1 MRVRWTRWLIA
12 ALAVTAAVA
21 APAVKAQTLIRDT
34 EIEETLRGYATPI
47 YTAAGLNERD
57 VRTFVVGDRSINAFV
72 TQGQNVFLHTGLIM
86 EADNPNQLKG
96 VIAHE
101 AGHIAGGHLARSDDA
116 IRSAMVPAYV
126 TIALGLLAL
135 ASGAGDAGAALLASS
150 QQFALL
156 SFLRFSQ
163 VQESSA
169 DQAAVGY
176 LETTGQSPRGL
187 LEFFDTFRYQ
197 EVMSE
202 ARRDPWFRSHPLSR
216 NRIEALR
223 KRVDQSPFRDVV
235 DTPEDMAEFRMMQA
249 KIQGFLY
256 APQRTFQKYPASDAS
271 LPARYAR
278 AVAAFR
284 TPDVTTAVAETRAL
298 IAEQPDNPYFHEL
311 LGQILFESGRV
322 RDSLEPNRKALSL
335 KPDAALLRINLAR
348 TLVAL
353 EDPELMGEAETVL
366 KAALRAEPDNAFAWR
381 QLSIVYDRKGMEG
394 LARLASAEEA
404 YALGDSVR
412 ANQFAGRAESLLT
425 SGTPDWRRASDIMLV
440 TRDDALK
447 AQRRGG
453 PAQRRLADAD
463 AAALSSVRSTAPA
476 AHDHGDVHHT
486 HTH

>member
-1 MRVRWTRWLIA
+1 
-12 ALAVTAAVA
+12 
-21 APAVKAQTLIRDT
+21 
-34 EIEETLRGYATPI
+34 
-47 YTAAGLNERD
+47 
-57 VRTFVVGDRSINAFV
+57 
-72 TQGQNVFLHTGLIM
+72 
-86 EADNPNQLKG
+86 
-96 VIAHE
+96 
-101 AGHIAGGHLARSDDA
+101 
-116 IRSAMVPAYV
+116 
-126 TIALGLLAL
+126 
-135 ASGAGDAGAALLASS
+135 
-150 QQFALL
+150 
-156 SFLRFSQ
+156 
-163 VQESSA
+163 
-169 DQAAVGY
+169 
-176 LETTGQSPRGL
+176 
-187 LEFFDTFRYQ
+187 
-197 EVMSE
+197 
-202 ARRDPWFRSHPLSR
+202 LSR
-216 NRIEALR
+216 DRIEALR
-223 KRVDQSPFRDVV
+223 KRVAQSPYRDRE
-235 DTPEDMAEFRMMQA
+235 DSPEDMAEFRMMQA

-256 APQRTFQKYPASDAS
+256 APQRTFQKFPPSDTS

-322 RDSLEPNRKALSL
+322 RESLEPNRVALAL
-335 KPDAALLRINLAR
+335 KPEAPLLRINLAR

-381 QLSIVYDRKGMEG
+381 QLSIVYDRKGDEG

-412 ANQFAGRAESLLT
+412 ANQFAGRAENLLT

-453 PAQRRLADAD
+453 PAQRRLGDAD
-463 AAALSSVRSTAPA
+463 AAALSAVRSSAPA
-476 AHDHGDVHHT
+476 DHDHVHHT